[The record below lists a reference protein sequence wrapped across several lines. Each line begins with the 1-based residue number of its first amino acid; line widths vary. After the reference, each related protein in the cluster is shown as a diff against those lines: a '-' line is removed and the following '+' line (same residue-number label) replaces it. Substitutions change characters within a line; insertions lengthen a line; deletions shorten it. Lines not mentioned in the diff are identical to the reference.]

1 VKQLYIRGVRAVGTP
16 LRAVGVLDRL
26 ESRAQ
31 RSRTATWVAS
41 LFAIH
46 DVDGLRRLDVPW
58 WTFDSADRVAA
69 WLDDRPDARVFEW
82 GSGAST
88 LWLAARAGEVHS
100 VEHHAGWAEVVAPR
114 LPANVEL
121 RVVEPVATPT
131 PVVPSAKPG
140 HDGLDFAAYVA
151 AIDDVPGEL
160 DVVVIDGRA
169 REACL
174 ERAVDRLA
182 PGGLIVFDNVDRQRY
197 VDAIDRALQAPGER
211 LTMTMTRGLTPA
223 LPYPTRTALL
233 TSTREPAHDPASDRT
248 GIA

>member
-1 VKQLYIRGVRAVGTP
+1 MKQLYIRGVRAAAVP
-16 LRAVGVLDRL
+16 LRAAGVLDRL
-26 ESRAQ
+26 ERRAPGSRAV
-31 RSRTATWVAS
+31 TWAVS
-41 LFAIH
+41 VFAIH

-69 WLDDRPDARVFEW
+69 WLGDHPGARVFEW

-100 VEHHAGWAEVVAPR
+100 VEHHAGWAEVLAPR
-114 LPANVEL
+114 LPANVAL
-121 RVVEPVATPT
+121 RVVEPVATPD
-131 PVVPSAKPG
+131 PAVPSAKPG
-140 HDGLDFAAYVA
+140 HAGLDFAAYVA
-151 AIDDVPGEL
+151 AIDDVPGRF

-182 PGGLIVFDNVDRQRY
+182 PGGVIVFDNVDRQRY
-197 VDAIDRALQAPGER
+197 VDAIDRTLARTGER
-211 LTMTMTRGLTPA
+211 LSMTMTRGLTPA

-233 TSTREPAHDPASDRT
+233 SSSLVRPGVT
-248 GIA
+248 